1 MAPRKT
7 ANKRVAPERAG
18 IYWAKA
24 QDFFKL
30 MREAALARNWNG
42 VGLAAVHCAI
52 SASDALLV
60 SKAGL
65 RSSAEDHRDAVYLLG
80 GHIRHPEIREQAGR
94 LDRILA
100 EKNLIEYADK
110 AFSEKEAF
118 AIQKQVERYMAWVQ
132 TLLTS

>member
-1 MAPRKT
+1 MAPRK
-7 ANKRVAPERAG
+7 ASSKRIPPERAG

-24 QDFFKL
+24 QDFFKM

-60 SKAGL
+60 AKAGL
-65 RSSAEDHRDAVYLLG
+65 RSSSDDHRDAVYLLG
-80 GHIRHPEIREQAGR
+80 GHIRHPEVKEQAGR

-100 EKNLIEYADK
+100 EKNLIECVDK
-110 AFSEKEAF
+110 SFSEKEAL
-118 AIQKQVERYMAWVQ
+118 AIQKQVERYMGWVQ
-132 TLLTS
+132 TLLAG